1 MRQTR
6 IFIPV
11 TLTILALLL
20 AGCGQMMA
28 PGGDTAGQSP
38 TAAPGNGRGPMGM
51 MGMGAGGG
59 MMARHHITVP
69 KEYAGLTNPVTADEA
84 SLARGAE
91 IFAANCATCHGDGGM
106 GDGPAA
112 AALNPAPPAI
122 AHTSQM
128 LGDDFLFWRI
138 SEGGAMAPFNSAMPA
153 WKAILDEDARWDVI
167 TYVRGLANT
176 TVTPGRMLGGA
187 TFDPAAEQARRS
199 EMLATAV
206 ADGVITRDE
215 ADTFDSV
222 HAALDTI
229 LQADMGARMGGASQ
243 MQQKLLDDLLAD
255 GAITQAQADMFND
268 VHDRLLE
275 AGLMQ

>member
-1 MRQTR
+1 MQRTR
-6 IFIPV
+6 MFIPV
-11 TLTILALLL
+11 ALLALALLL
-20 AGCGQMMA
+20 TGCGQMMA
-28 PGGDTAGQSP
+28 PAADTAEQSP
-38 TAAPGNGRGPMGM
+38 ATTPGNGRGPMG

-59 MMARHHITVP
+59 MMARHHATVP
-69 KEYAGLTNPVTADEA
+69 EEYAGLTNPVAADEA

-91 IFAANCATCHGDGGM
+91 IFAASCATCHGDGGM

-112 AALNPAPPAI
+112 ATLNPAPPAI

-128 LGDDFLFWRI
+128 LGDDYLFWRI

-153 WKAILDEDARWDVI
+153 WKAILDEGARWDVI
-167 TYVRGLANT
+167 TYVRGLASG
-176 TVTPGRMLGGA
+176 TVTPGRMMGGA
-187 TFDPAAEQARRS
+187 AFDPAAEQARRS

-206 ADGVITRDE
+206 ADGVITREE

-222 HAALDTI
+222 HAAMDTI
-229 LQADMGARMGGASQ
+229 MQTDMTARMGGASQ
-243 MQQKLLDDLLAD
+243 MQQALLDRLLA
-255 GAITQAQADMFND
+255 GGTITQAQADLFND